1 MKQKIVI
8 IESDRLIADVLADRL
23 SREEYVVYSAKD
35 RVRGER
41 LVREKLPSLVLL
53 DISKQ
58 SEMEFLQD
66 FSDDAV
72 LRRIP
77 VIAILDFGKKEKIK
91 KSSSST
97 KKLEYEIEK
106 ACNEV
111 IKYKRKKIDLKLVR
125 EFYLEYAELGSVK
138 QVCKKHPWVDE
149 DKIRRHLQTPERL
162 PK

>member
-1 MKQKIVI
+1 MGRITLDMKQKIVI
-8 IESDRLIADVLADRL
+8 IEGDRLIADVLADRL

-91 KSSSST
+91 KIT
-97 KKLEYEIEK
+97 ALGVVDWMTKLEFDPTVLVEK
-106 ACNEV
+106 
-111 IKYKRKKIDLKLVR
+111 IK
-125 EFYLEYAELGSVK
+125 K
-138 QVCKKHPWVDE
+138 QLNV
-149 DKIRRHLQTPERL
+149 
-162 PK
+162 

>member
-1 MKQKIVI
+1 MGRITLDMKQKIVI
-8 IESDRLIADVLADRL
+8 IEGDRLIADVLADRL

-66 FSDDAV
+66 FSNDAV

-91 KSSSST
+91 KIT
-97 KKLEYEIEK
+97 ALGVVDWMTKLEFDPTVLVEK
-106 ACNEV
+106 
-111 IKYKRKKIDLKLVR
+111 IK
-125 EFYLEYAELGSVK
+125 K
-138 QVCKKHPWVDE
+138 QLNV
-149 DKIRRHLQTPERL
+149 
-162 PK
+162 

>member
-53 DISKQ
+53 DVSKQ

-91 KSSSST
+91 KVT
-97 KKLEYEIEK
+97 ALGAVDWMTKLEFDPTVLVEK
-106 ACNEV
+106 
-111 IKYKRKKIDLKLVR
+111 IK
-125 EFYLEYAELGSVK
+125 K
-138 QVCKKHPWVDE
+138 QLNV
-149 DKIRRHLQTPERL
+149 
-162 PK
+162 

>member
-1 MKQKIVI
+1 MGRITLDMKQKIVI
-8 IESDRLIADVLADRL
+8 IEGDRLIADVLADRL

-66 FSDDAV
+66 FSNDAV

-91 KSSSST
+91 KVT
-97 KKLEYEIEK
+97 ALGAVDWMTKLEFDPTVLVEK
-106 ACNEV
+106 
-111 IKYKRKKIDLKLVR
+111 IK
-125 EFYLEYAELGSVK
+125 K
-138 QVCKKHPWVDE
+138 QLNV
-149 DKIRRHLQTPERL
+149 
-162 PK
+162 

>member
-1 MKQKIVI
+1 MGRITLDMKQKIVI
-8 IESDRLIADVLADRL
+8 IEGDRLIADVLADRL

-91 KSSSST
+91 KVT
-97 KKLEYEIEK
+97 ALGAVDWMTKLEFDPTVLVEK
-106 ACNEV
+106 
-111 IKYKRKKIDLKLVR
+111 IK
-125 EFYLEYAELGSVK
+125 K
-138 QVCKKHPWVDE
+138 QLNV
-149 DKIRRHLQTPERL
+149 
-162 PK
+162 

>member
-1 MKQKIVI
+1 MGRITLDMKQKIVI
-8 IESDRLIADVLADRL
+8 IEGDRLIADVLADRL

-53 DISKQ
+53 DVSKQ

-72 LRRIP
+72 LKRIP

-91 KSSSST
+91 KVTALGAVDWMT
-97 KKLEYEIEK
+97 KIEFDPTVLVEK
-106 ACNEV
+106 
-111 IKYKRKKIDLKLVR
+111 IK
-125 EFYLEYAELGSVK
+125 K
-138 QVCKKHPWVDE
+138 QLNV
-149 DKIRRHLQTPERL
+149 
-162 PK
+162 

>member
-1 MKQKIVI
+1 MGRITLDMKQKIVI

-66 FSDDAV
+66 FSNDAV

-91 KSSSST
+91 KVT
-97 KKLEYEIEK
+97 ALGVVDWMTKLEFDPTVLVEK
-106 ACNEV
+106 
-111 IKYKRKKIDLKLVR
+111 IK
-125 EFYLEYAELGSVK
+125 K
-138 QVCKKHPWVDE
+138 QLNV
-149 DKIRRHLQTPERL
+149 
-162 PK
+162 

>member
-1 MKQKIVI
+1 MGRITLDMKQKIVI

-41 LVREKLPSLVLL
+41 LVREKLPNLVLL

-77 VIAILDFGKKEKIK
+77 VIVILDFGKKEKIK
-91 KSSSST
+91 KAT
-97 KKLEYEIEK
+97 ALGAVDWMTKLEFEPTVLVEK
-106 ACNEV
+106 
-111 IKYKRKKIDLKLVR
+111 IK
-125 EFYLEYAELGSVK
+125 K
-138 QVCKKHPWVDE
+138 Q
-149 DKIRRHLQTPERL
+149 LNS
-162 PK
+162 

>member
-1 MKQKIVI
+1 MGRITLDMKQKIVI
-8 IESDRLIADVLADRL
+8 IEGDRLIADVLADRL

-53 DISKQ
+53 DVSKQ

-91 KSSSST
+91 KVT
-97 KKLEYEIEK
+97 ALGAVDWMTKLEFDPTVLVEK
-106 ACNEV
+106 
-111 IKYKRKKIDLKLVR
+111 IK
-125 EFYLEYAELGSVK
+125 K
-138 QVCKKHPWVDE
+138 QLNV
-149 DKIRRHLQTPERL
+149 
-162 PK
+162 

>member
-1 MKQKIVI
+1 MGRITLDMKQKIVI
-8 IESDRLIADVLADRL
+8 IEGDRLIADVLADRL

-91 KSSSST
+91 KVT
-97 KKLEYEIEK
+97 ALGVVDWMTKLEFDPTVLVEK
-106 ACNEV
+106 
-111 IKYKRKKIDLKLVR
+111 IK
-125 EFYLEYAELGSVK
+125 K
-138 QVCKKHPWVDE
+138 QLNV
-149 DKIRRHLQTPERL
+149 
-162 PK
+162 

>member
-1 MKQKIVI
+1 MGRITLDMKQKIVI
-8 IESDRLIADVLADRL
+8 IEGDRLIADVLADRL

-91 KSSSST
+91 KIT
-97 KKLEYEIEK
+97 ALGVVDWMTKLEFDPTVLVEK
-106 ACNEV
+106 
-111 IKYKRKKIDLKLVR
+111 IK
-125 EFYLEYAELGSVK
+125 K
-138 QVCKKHPWVDE
+138 QLN
-149 DKIRRHLQTPERL
+149 I
-162 PK
+162 